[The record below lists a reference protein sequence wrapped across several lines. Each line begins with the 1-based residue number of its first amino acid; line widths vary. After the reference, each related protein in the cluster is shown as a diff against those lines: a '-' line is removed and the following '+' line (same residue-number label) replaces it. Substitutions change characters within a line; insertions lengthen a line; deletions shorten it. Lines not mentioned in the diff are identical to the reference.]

1 MDRLEDVALDRLPI
15 FPLPGVVLFP
25 EAVLPLHV
33 FEPRYRELVAW
44 ALAGHRAL
52 AVPMLR
58 PGYESDYDGR
68 PPVFEVMGAGR
79 IVAEERL
86 PDGRWNLLVRG
97 TDRVRLTHEWPPD
110 ERFRVIRAERLPT
123 LDGDERGVETH
134 ARRLRAVVD
143 RVGEAT
149 PRAREPLARL
159 LTLLKTPAEL
169 ADVVAAHLVADADAR
184 QRILE
189 ELDLAVRLKL
199 VTDAVATLLLG
210 LGGGGG
216 PPTLH

>member
-1 MDRLEDVALDRLPI
+1 
-15 FPLPGVVLFP
+15 
-25 EAVLPLHV
+25 
-33 FEPRYRELVAW
+33 VAW
-44 ALAGHRAL
+44 SLASHRAL

-79 IVAEERL
+79 IVAEEKL

-110 ERFRVIRAERLPT
+110 ETFRLIRAERLPT
-123 LDGDERGVETH
+123 IAGDELDVATG

-143 RVGEAT
+143 RVGQAT
-149 PRAREPLARL
+149 PRAREPLSRL
-159 LTLLKTPAEL
+159 LTLLKSPGEL

-184 QRILE
+184 QGILE

-210 LGGGGG
+210 LGNQGGGG